1 LREHDYRYLV
11 VRRGGVRQFD
21 ENCAV
26 SIETAG
32 GEPIRL
38 QKVTR
43 EEGKEVELYCHSA
56 GREAKET
63 AMMSALAKPS
73 RPDCKRLLT
82 D

>member
-1 LREHDYRYLV
+1 MREHDYRYLV